1 MLVLASFPPELPAGW
16 LVWPLCR
23 WAATADE
30 HWQAYDDAMA
40 GLIADVMQGY
50 SKANAIVNVSQSVT
64 VDQAGRFTVLMT
76 GNPLYWPGLGE
87 ASVGM

>member
-1 MLVLASFPPELPAGW
+1 MLILASFPPELPAGW

-23 WAATADE
+23 WAASAGE

-40 GLIADVMQGY
+40 GLISDAQQGY
-50 SKANAIVNVSQSVT
+50 TKANAIVNVSHSVT
-64 VDQAGRFTVLMT
+64 VDSGGQFTVLMT

-87 ASVGM
+87 ASQGM